1 MSAYYNEV
9 DPFAARWLRNLIANG
24 LIAPGDVDV
33 LMDVVTIAAA
43 ITMIVVAVVWALK
56 LLVS

>member
-1 MSAYYNEV
+1 MTTKQNCCNQGRNPPCECSH
-9 DPFAARWLRNLIANG
+9 ARDDG
-24 LIAPGDVDV
+24 VDV